1 MDEADFRPLLG
12 LDDIHKQGVEHS
24 ELLGGW
30 AARLLSKQV
39 TKVRQL
45 PYHHDFK
52 ISLAHPRATA
62 IPQKDYRQT
71 LLSSGSTHAPCHE
84 LKRNTESAGCSV
96 LLLICML
103 SLIMSFVAAN
113 CVLSIYNKTGYR
125 HLAVVSMP
133 TDDINT
139 QHGEHLAP

>member
-1 MDEADFRPLLG
+1 ML
-12 LDDIHKQGVEHS
+12 S
-24 ELLGGW
+24 GW
-30 AARLLSKQV
+30 EARLLSKQV

-125 HLAVVSMP
+125 YLAVVSMP

-139 QHGEHLAP
+139 